1 MTIRI
6 FLNSRAGHVSEELGP
21 VGRGAVDWRGG
32 RQIGE
37 GCPSVILATDPST
50 YLVCYRLPSR
60 TGRCLMRALSD
71 LTRGIGLSLL
81 RNLMWFYD
89 CSHHPNTYDDPNG
102 GREDRFLTNFSFSIR
117 KDLCRGSDRAG
128 LQTNILGYEHNW
140 DRTDR
145 QLDLIDMAGGVLD
158 GIACC
163 WYDIRPES
171 QAKVSAPRSV
181 YGAYVTE
188 GSEGEWIPRLHQ
200 NLARLMS
207 IGIEFMR
214 QKARCLVLWNLTLD
228 EKGGQVI
235 SGFGTST
242 CRDLV
247 TEDRRGRITSN
258 LDYCG
263 LARFSRF
270 IRPGDRRISME
281 QADYLSDFHLENTDG
296 SQVAVLYNRRR
307 RKIRIGVRFVLGR
320 RSQEAEP
327 TLWTVMAVTLV
338 CGPGPGE
345 GL

>member
-6 FLNSRAGHVSEELGP
+6 FLNSGADHMREELGP
-21 VGRGAVDWRGG
+21 VGRGAVDWRGC
-32 RQIGE
+32 RQMGE
-37 GCPSVILATDPST
+37 DRPSVILATDSSA

-60 TGRCLMRALSD
+60 TRWWLMRTLFD
-71 LTRGIGLSLL
+71 LTPVISLSLL
-81 RNLMWFYD
+81 HNPIWFYD
-89 CSHHPNTYDDPNG
+89 YSHYPDTYDDPNG
-102 GREDRFLTNFSFSIR
+102 GREGRFLTNFSFSIR
-117 KDLCRGSDRAG
+117 KDLCRGLDRASS
-128 LQTNILGYEHNW
+128 QTNILGYKHNW
-140 DRTDR
+140 YRTDHP
-145 QLDLIDMAGGVLD
+145 LDLIDMAGGALD
-158 GIACC
+158 RIACC
-163 WYDIRPES
+163 WYDSGPES
-171 QAKVSAPRSV
+171 RTKVSAPRSV

-188 GSEGEWIPRLHQ
+188 GSEGEWTPTLHQ
-200 NLARLMS
+200 TLAHLMS
-207 IGIEFMR
+207 MGIEFMR

-258 LDYCG
+258 LGYRG
-263 LARFSRF
+263 LARFGRF
-270 IRPGDRRISME
+270 NRLDARRISME
-281 QADYLSDFHLENTDG
+281 QADDLSDFAFGNTDG

>member
-37 GCPSVILATDPST
+37 GCPSVILATDSSA

-60 TGRCLMRALSD
+60 TRWWLMRTLFD
-71 LTRGIGLSLL
+71 LTPVISLSLL
-81 RNLMWFYD
+81 RNPMWFYD

-102 GREDRFLTNFSFSIR
+102 GREGGFLINFSFSIR
-117 KDLCRGSDRAG
+117 KDLCRGLDRAG

-140 DRTDR
+140 YRTHP
-145 QLDLIDMAGGVLD
+145 LDLIDMAGGVLD

-214 QKARCLVLWNLTLD
+214 HKARCLVLWNLTLD

-258 LDYCG
+258 LGCCG

-270 IRPGDRRISME
+270 IRPVARRISME
-281 QADYLSDFHLENTDG
+281 QADDLSDFPFGNTDG

-338 CGPGPGE
+338 CGPGPVE

>member
-6 FLNSRAGHVSEELGP
+6 FLNSRAGHVSEKFGP
-21 VGRGAVDWRGG
+21 VGRRAVDWRGG

-60 TGRCLMRALSD
+60 TGRCFMRALSD
-71 LTRGIGLSLL
+71 LTRVISLSLL
-81 RNLMWFYD
+81 RNPMWFYD

-102 GREDRFLTNFSFSIR
+102 GREGRFLINFSFSIR
-117 KDLCRGSDRAG
+117 KDLCRGLDRAG
-128 LQTNILGYEHNW
+128 SQTNILGYKHNW
-140 DRTDR
+140 YRTDHP
-145 QLDLIDMAGGVLD
+145 LDLIDMAGGALD
-158 GIACC
+158 RIACC
-163 WYDIRPES
+163 WYDSGPES
-171 QAKVSAPRSV
+171 RTKVSAPRSV

-200 NLARLMS
+200 TLDRLMS
-207 IGIEFMR
+207 VGIEFMR

-258 LDYCG
+258 LGYRG
-263 LARFSRF
+263 LARFGRF
-270 IRPGDRRISME
+270 NRLGARRISME
-281 QADYLSDFHLENTDG
+281 QADDLSDFAFGNTDG

-320 RSQEAEP
+320 RGQEAEP
-327 TLWTVMAVTLV
+327 TPWTVMAVTLV

>member
-1 MTIRI
+1 
-6 FLNSRAGHVSEELGP
+6 
-21 VGRGAVDWRGG
+21 
-32 RQIGE
+32 
-37 GCPSVILATDPST
+37 
-50 YLVCYRLPSR
+50 
-60 TGRCLMRALSD
+60 
-71 LTRGIGLSLL
+71 
-81 RNLMWFYD
+81 
-89 CSHHPNTYDDPNG
+89 
-102 GREDRFLTNFSFSIR
+102 
-117 KDLCRGSDRAG
+117 
-128 LQTNILGYEHNW
+128 
-140 DRTDR
+140 
-145 QLDLIDMAGGVLD
+145 MACGVLD

-214 QKARCLVLWNLTLD
+214 HKARCLVLWNLTLD

-258 LDYCG
+258 LGCCG

-270 IRPGDRRISME
+270 IRPVARRISME
-281 QADYLSDFHLENTDG
+281 QADDLSDFPLGNTDG

-338 CGPGPGE
+338 CGPGPVE

>member
-6 FLNSRAGHVSEELGP
+6 FLNSRAGHVSEKLKP

-71 LTRGIGLSLL
+71 LTRVISLSLL
-81 RNLMWFYD
+81 RNPMWFYD
-89 CSHHPNTYDDPNG
+89 CSHHPCTYDDPTG
-102 GREDRFLTNFSFSIR
+102 SREDKFLTNFSFSIR
-117 KDLCRGSDRAG
+117 KDLCRGLDRAS

-140 DRTDR
+140 DRTYYL
-145 QLDLIDMAGGVLD
+145 LDLIDMAGGVLD
-158 GIACC
+158 GIACY
-163 WYDIRPES
+163 WYDSWPES
-171 QAKVSAPRSV
+171 QTKVRAPRSV

-188 GSEGEWIPRLHQ
+188 GSEREWTPTLHQ
-200 NLARLMS
+200 TLAHLMS
-207 IGIEFMR
+207 MGIEFMR

-247 TEDRRGRITSN
+247 TADRRGRITSN
-258 LDYCG
+258 LDYRG

-281 QADYLSDFHLENTDG
+281 QADDLSDFPLGNTDG

-307 RKIRIGVRFVLGR
+307 RKIRIGIRFVPGCR
-320 RSQEAEP
+320 VQEAEL

-338 CGPGPGE
+338 CGPGPVE

>member
-6 FLNSRAGHVSEELGP
+6 FLNSRAGHVSEKLGP

-71 LTRGIGLSLL
+71 LTRVISLSLL
-81 RNLMWFYD
+81 RNPMWFYD

-102 GREDRFLTNFSFSIR
+102 GREGGFLINFSFSIR
-117 KDLCRGSDRAG
+117 KDLCRGLDRAG

-140 DRTDR
+140 YRTHP
-145 QLDLIDMAGGVLD
+145 LDLIDMAGGVLD

-214 QKARCLVLWNLTLD
+214 HKARCLVLWNLTLD

-258 LDYCG
+258 LGCCG

-270 IRPGDRRISME
+270 IRPVARRISME
-281 QADYLSDFHLENTDG
+281 QADDLSDFAFGNTDG
-296 SQVAVLYNRRR
+296 GQVAVLCNRGRR
-307 RKIRIGVRFVLGR
+307 EIRIGVRSVPGR
-320 RSQEAEP
+320 RGQEAEP

-338 CGPGPGE
+338 CGPGPVE

>member
-32 RQIGE
+32 RQMGE
-37 GCPSVILATDPST
+37 DRPSAILATDSSA

-60 TGRCLMRALSD
+60 TRRCLMRTLFD
-71 LTRGIGLSLL
+71 LTPVISLSLL
-81 RNLMWFYD
+81 HNPIWFYD
-89 CSHHPNTYDDPNG
+89 YSHHPCTYDDPTG
-102 GREDRFLTNFSFSIR
+102 SREDRFLTNFSFSIR
-117 KDLCRGSDRAG
+117 KVLCRGLDRAG
-128 LQTNILGYEHNW
+128 LQANILGYEHNW
-140 DRTDR
+140 YRTHP
-145 QLDLIDMAGGVLD
+145 LDLIDMAGGVLD

-214 QKARCLVLWNLTLD
+214 HKARCLVLWNLTLD

-258 LDYCG
+258 LGCCG

-270 IRPGDRRISME
+270 IRPVARRISME
-281 QADYLSDFHLENTDG
+281 EADDLSDFPLGNTDG

-307 RKIRIGVRFVLGR
+307 RKIRIGIRFVPGCR
-320 RSQEAEP
+320 VQEAEL

-338 CGPGPGE
+338 CGPGPVE

>member
-6 FLNSRAGHVSEELGP
+6 FLNSRAGHVSEKLGP

-71 LTRGIGLSLL
+71 LTPVISLSLL
-81 RNLMWFYD
+81 HNPIWFYD
-89 CSHHPNTYDDPNG
+89 YSHYPDTYDDPDG
-102 GREDRFLTNFSFSIR
+102 GRDGRFLTNFSFSIR
-117 KDLCRGSDRAG
+117 KDLCRGLDRASS
-128 LQTNILGYEHNW
+128 QTNILGYKHNW
-140 DRTDR
+140 YRTDHP
-145 QLDLIDMAGGVLD
+145 LDLIDMAGGALD
-158 GIACC
+158 RIACC
-163 WYDIRPES
+163 WYDSGPES
-171 QAKVSAPRSV
+171 RTKVSAPRSV

-188 GSEGEWIPRLHQ
+188 GSEREWTPTLHQ
-200 NLARLMS
+200 TLAHLMS
-207 IGIEFMR
+207 MGIEFVR
-214 QKARCLVLWNLTLD
+214 HKARCLVLWNLTLD
-228 EKGGQVI
+228 KKGGQVI

-247 TEDRRGRITSN
+247 TADRRGRITSN

-263 LARFSRF
+263 LAQFSRF
-270 IRPGDRRISME
+270 IRPGARRISME
-281 QADYLSDFHLENTDG
+281 QADDLSDFPLGNTDG

-338 CGPGPGE
+338 CGPGPVE

>member
-37 GCPSVILATDPST
+37 GCPSVILATDSSA

-60 TGRCLMRALSD
+60 TRRWLMRTLFD
-71 LTRGIGLSLL
+71 LTPVISLSLL
-81 RNLMWFYD
+81 RNPIWFYD
-89 CSHHPNTYDDPNG
+89 YSHHPNTYDDPNG
-102 GREDRFLTNFSFSIR
+102 GREGRFLINFSFSIR
-117 KDLCRGSDRAG
+117 KDLCRGLDRAG

-140 DRTDR
+140 YRTHP
-145 QLDLIDMAGGVLD
+145 LDLIDMAGGVLD

-214 QKARCLVLWNLTLD
+214 HKARCLVLWNLTLD

-247 TEDRRGRITSN
+247 TADRRGRITSN

-281 QADYLSDFHLENTDG
+281 QADDLSDFPLGNTDG

-338 CGPGPGE
+338 CGPGPVE

>member
-6 FLNSRAGHVSEELGP
+6 FLSSRAGHVSEELGP

-32 RQIGE
+32 RQMGE
-37 GCPSVILATDPST
+37 DRPSAILATDSSA

-60 TGRCLMRALSD
+60 TRRCLMRTLFD
-71 LTRGIGLSLL
+71 LTPVISLSLL
-81 RNLMWFYD
+81 HNPIWFYD
-89 CSHHPNTYDDPNG
+89 YSHHPNTYDDPNG
-102 GREDRFLTNFSFSIR
+102 GREGRFLTNFSFSIR
-117 KDLCRGSDRAG
+117 KDLCRGLDRAG
-128 LQTNILGYEHNW
+128 LQTNILEYEHNW
-140 DRTDR
+140 YRTHP
-145 QLDLIDMAGGVLD
+145 LDLIDMAGGVLD

-263 LARFSRF
+263 LAQFSRF
-270 IRPGDRRISME
+270 IRPGARRISME
-281 QADYLSDFHLENTDG
+281 QADDLSDFPLGNTDG

-307 RKIRIGVRFVLGR
+307 RKIRIGVRFVPGCR
-320 RSQEAEP
+320 VQEAEL

>member
-6 FLNSRAGHVSEELGP
+6 FLNSRAGHVSEKLGP

-71 LTRGIGLSLL
+71 LTRVISLSLL
-81 RNLMWFYD
+81 RNPMWFYD

-102 GREDRFLTNFSFSIR
+102 GREGRFLTNFSFSIR
-117 KDLCRGSDRAG
+117 KDLCRGLDRAG

-140 DRTDR
+140 YRTHP
-145 QLDLIDMAGGVLD
+145 LDLIDMAGGVLD

-188 GSEGEWIPRLHQ
+188 GSEGEWMPTLHQ
-200 NLARLMS
+200 TLAHLMS
-207 IGIEFMR
+207 MGIEFMR

-247 TEDRRGRITSN
+247 TADRRGRITSN
-258 LDYCG
+258 LGCCG

-270 IRPGDRRISME
+270 IRPVARRISME
-281 QADYLSDFHLENTDG
+281 QADDLSDFPLGNTDG

-338 CGPGPGE
+338 CGPGPVE

>member
-6 FLNSRAGHVSEELGP
+6 FLNSGADHMREELGP
-21 VGRGAVDWRGG
+21 VGRGAVDWLGC
-32 RQIGE
+32 RQMGE
-37 GCPSVILATDPST
+37 DRPSVILATDSSA

-60 TGRCLMRALSD
+60 TRWWFMRTLFD
-71 LTRGIGLSLL
+71 LTPVISLSLL
-81 RNLMWFYD
+81 HNPIWFYD
-89 CSHHPNTYDDPNG
+89 YSHYPDTYDDPNG
-102 GREDRFLTNFSFSIR
+102 GREGRFLTNFSFSIR
-117 KDLCRGSDRAG
+117 KDLCRGLDRASS
-128 LQTNILGYEHNW
+128 QTNILGYKHNW
-140 DRTDR
+140 YRTDHP
-145 QLDLIDMAGGVLD
+145 LDLIDMAGGALD
-158 GIACC
+158 RIACC
-163 WYDIRPES
+163 WYDSGPES
-171 QAKVSAPRSV
+171 RTKVSAPRSV

-200 NLARLMS
+200 TLARLMS
-207 IGIEFMR
+207 VGIEFMR
-214 QKARCLVLWNLTLD
+214 HKARCLVLWNLTLD
-228 EKGGQVI
+228 KKGGQVI

-258 LDYCG
+258 LGCCG

-270 IRPGDRRISME
+270 IRPVARRISME
-281 QADYLSDFHLENTDG
+281 QADDLSDFPFGNTGG

-320 RSQEAEP
+320 RGQEAEP
-327 TLWTVMAVTLV
+327 TPWTVMVVTPV

>member
-32 RQIGE
+32 RQMGE
-37 GCPSVILATDPST
+37 DRPSAILATDSSA

-60 TGRCLMRALSD
+60 TRRCLMRTLFD
-71 LTRGIGLSLL
+71 LTPVISLSLL
-81 RNLMWFYD
+81 HNPIWFYD
-89 CSHHPNTYDDPNG
+89 YSHHPNTYDDPNG
-102 GREDRFLTNFSFSIR
+102 GREGRFLINFSFSIR
-117 KDLCRGSDRAG
+117 KDLCRGLDRAG

-140 DRTDR
+140 YRTHP
-145 QLDLIDMAGGVLD
+145 LDLIDMAGGVLD

-200 NLARLMS
+200 TLAHLMS
-207 IGIEFMR
+207 MGIEFMR

-247 TEDRRGRITSN
+247 TADRRGRITSN
-258 LDYCG
+258 LDYRG

-281 QADYLSDFHLENTDG
+281 QADYLSDFPLGNTDG

-338 CGPGPGE
+338 CGPGPVE

>member
-32 RQIGE
+32 RQMGE
-37 GCPSVILATDPST
+37 DRPSAILATDSSA

-60 TGRCLMRALSD
+60 TRRCLMRTLFD
-71 LTRGIGLSLL
+71 LTPVISLSLL
-81 RNLMWFYD
+81 HNPIWFYD
-89 CSHHPNTYDDPNG
+89 YSHHPCTYDDPTG
-102 GREDRFLTNFSFSIR
+102 SREDRFLTNFSFSIR
-117 KDLCRGSDRAG
+117 KVLCRGLDRAG

-140 DRTDR
+140 YRTHP
-145 QLDLIDMAGGVLD
+145 LDLIDMAGGVLD

-214 QKARCLVLWNLTLD
+214 HKARCLVLWNLTLD
-228 EKGGQVI
+228 KKGGQVI

-247 TEDRRGRITSN
+247 TADRRGRITSN
-258 LDYCG
+258 LDYRG
-263 LARFSRF
+263 LARFSRLF
-270 IRPGDRRISME
+270 RPGDRRISME
-281 QADYLSDFHLENTDG
+281 QADYLSDFPLGNTDG

-338 CGPGPGE
+338 CGPGPVE

>member
-1 MTIRI
+1 M
-6 FLNSRAGHVSEELGP
+6 
-21 VGRGAVDWRGG
+21 
-32 RQIGE
+32 GE
-37 GCPSVILATDPST
+37 DRPSAILATDSSA
-50 YLVCYRLPSR
+50 YLVCYRLPFR
-60 TGRCLMRALSD
+60 TRRCLMRTLFD
-71 LTRGIGLSLL
+71 LTPVISLSLL
-81 RNLMWFYD
+81 HNPIWFYD
-89 CSHHPNTYDDPNG
+89 YSHHPCTYDDPTG
-102 GREDRFLTNFSFSIR
+102 SREDRFLTNFSFSIR
-117 KDLCRGSDRAG
+117 KDLCRGLDRAG

-158 GIACC
+158 GIACY
-163 WYDIRPES
+163 WYDSWPES
-171 QAKVSAPRSV
+171 QTKVSAPRSV

-188 GSEGEWIPRLHQ
+188 GSEREWTPTLHQ
-200 NLARLMS
+200 TLAHLMS
-207 IGIEFMR
+207 MGIEFMR

-235 SGFGTST
+235 SGFGTSI

-263 LARFSRF
+263 LAQFSRF
-270 IRPGDRRISME
+270 IRPGARRISME
-281 QADYLSDFHLENTDG
+281 QADDLSDFPFGNTDG
-296 SQVAVLYNRRR
+296 NQVAVLYNRRR
-307 RKIRIGVRFVLGR
+307 RKIRIEVRFVLGR

-327 TLWTVMAVTLV
+327 NLWTVMAVTLV

>member
-6 FLNSRAGHVSEELGP
+6 FLNSRAGHVSEKLWP

-32 RQIGE
+32 RQMGE
-37 GCPSVILATDPST
+37 DRPSAILATDSSA

-60 TGRCLMRALSD
+60 TRRCLMRALFD
-71 LTRGIGLSLL
+71 LTPVISLSLL
-81 RNLMWFYD
+81 RNPMWFYD
-89 CSHHPNTYDDPNG
+89 CSHHPCTYDDPTG
-102 GREDRFLTNFSFSIR
+102 SREDKFLTNFSFSIR
-117 KDLCRGSDRAG
+117 KDLCRGLDRAG

-140 DRTDR
+140 YRTHP
-145 QLDLIDMAGGVLD
+145 LDLIDMAGGVLD

-188 GSEGEWIPRLHQ
+188 GSEREWTPTLHQ
-200 NLARLMS
+200 TLAHLMS
-207 IGIEFMR
+207 MGIEFMR

-258 LDYCG
+258 LDYRG

-281 QADYLSDFHLENTDG
+281 QADDLSDFPLGNTDG
-296 SQVAVLYNRRR
+296 SQVAVLYKRRR
-307 RKIRIGVRFVLGR
+307 RKIRIGVRFVPGCR
-320 RSQEAEP
+320 VQEAEL

-338 CGPGPGE
+338 CGPGPVE

>member
-6 FLNSRAGHVSEELGP
+6 FLSSRAGHVSEELGP

-32 RQIGE
+32 RQMGE
-37 GCPSVILATDPST
+37 DRPSAILATDSSA

-60 TGRCLMRALSD
+60 TRRCLMRTLFD
-71 LTRGIGLSLL
+71 LTPVISLSLL
-81 RNLMWFYD
+81 HNPIWFYD
-89 CSHHPNTYDDPNG
+89 YSHHPNTYDDPNG
-102 GREDRFLTNFSFSIR
+102 GREGRFLTNFSFSIR
-117 KDLCRGSDRAG
+117 KDLCRGLDRAG
-128 LQTNILGYEHNW
+128 LQTNILEYEHNW
-140 DRTDR
+140 YRTHP
-145 QLDLIDMAGGVLD
+145 LDLIDMAGGVLD

-235 SGFGTST
+235 SGFGTS
-242 CRDLV
+242 RDLV

-263 LARFSRF
+263 LAQFSRF
-270 IRPGDRRISME
+270 IRPGARRISME
-281 QADYLSDFHLENTDG
+281 QADDLSDFPLGNTDG

-307 RKIRIGVRFVLGR
+307 RKIRIGVRFVPGCR
-320 RSQEAEP
+320 VQEAEL

>member
-6 FLNSRAGHVSEELGP
+6 FLNSRAGHMKEELGP
-21 VGRGAVDWRGG
+21 VGRGAVDWRGC
-32 RQIGE
+32 RQMGE
-37 GCPSVILATDPST
+37 DRPSAILATDSSA

-60 TGRCLMRALSD
+60 TRWWLMRTLFD
-71 LTRGIGLSLL
+71 LTPVISLSLL
-81 RNLMWFYD
+81 HNPIWFYD
-89 CSHHPNTYDDPNG
+89 YSHYPDTYDDPNG
-102 GREDRFLTNFSFSIR
+102 GREGRFLTNFSFSIR
-117 KDLCRGSDRAG
+117 KDLCRGLDRAG
-128 LQTNILGYEHNW
+128 LQMNILGYEHNW

-158 GIACC
+158 GIACY
-163 WYDIRPES
+163 WYDSWPES
-171 QAKVSAPRSV
+171 QTKVSAPRSV

-188 GSEGEWIPRLHQ
+188 GSEREWTPTLHQ
-200 NLARLMS
+200 TLARLMS
-207 IGIEFMR
+207 MGIEFMR

-263 LARFSRF
+263 LAQFSRF
-270 IRPGDRRISME
+270 IRPGARRISME
-281 QADYLSDFHLENTDG
+281 QADDLSDFPLGNTDG

-307 RKIRIGVRFVLGR
+307 RKIRIGVRFVPGYR
-320 RSQEAEP
+320 VQEAEL

>member
-6 FLNSRAGHVSEELGP
+6 FLNSRAGHMSEKLGP

-37 GCPSVILATDPST
+37 GCPSVILATDPSA

-60 TGRCLMRALSD
+60 TGRCLIGALSD
-71 LTRGIGLSLL
+71 LTRVISLSLL
-81 RNLMWFYD
+81 RNPMWFYD

-102 GREDRFLTNFSFSIR
+102 GREGRFLINFSFSIR
-117 KDLCRGSDRAG
+117 KVLCRGLDRAG

-140 DRTDR
+140 YRTHP
-145 QLDLIDMAGGVLD
+145 LDLIDMAGGVLD

-214 QKARCLVLWNLTLD
+214 HKARCLVLWNLTLD
-228 EKGGQVI
+228 KKGGQVI

-258 LDYCG
+258 LGCCG

-270 IRPGDRRISME
+270 IRPVARRISME
-281 QADYLSDFHLENTDG
+281 QADDLSDFPFGNTDG

-307 RKIRIGVRFVLGR
+307 RKIRIGVRFVPGCR
-320 RSQEAEP
+320 VQEVEL

-338 CGPGPGE
+338 CGPGPVE

>member
-32 RQIGE
+32 RQMGE
-37 GCPSVILATDPST
+37 DRPSAILATDSSA

-60 TGRCLMRALSD
+60 TRRCLMRTLFD
-71 LTRGIGLSLL
+71 LTPVISLSLL
-81 RNLMWFYD
+81 HNPIWFYD
-89 CSHHPNTYDDPNG
+89 YSHHPNTYDDPNG
-102 GREDRFLTNFSFSIR
+102 GREGRFLTNFSFSIR
-117 KDLCRGSDRAG
+117 KDLCRGLDRAG
-128 LQTNILGYEHNW
+128 LQTNILEYEHNW
-140 DRTDR
+140 YRTHP
-145 QLDLIDMAGGVLD
+145 LDLIDMAGGVLD

-263 LARFSRF
+263 LAQFSRF
-270 IRPGDRRISME
+270 IRPGARRISME
-281 QADYLSDFHLENTDG
+281 QADDLSDFPLGNTDG

-307 RKIRIGVRFVLGR
+307 RKIRIGVRFVPGCR
-320 RSQEAEP
+320 VQEAEL

>member
-6 FLNSRAGHVSEELGP
+6 FLNSRAGHVSEKLGP

-32 RQIGE
+32 RQMGE
-37 GCPSVILATDPST
+37 DRPSAILATDSSA

-60 TGRCLMRALSD
+60 TRRCLMRTLFD
-71 LTRGIGLSLL
+71 LTPVISLSLL
-81 RNLMWFYD
+81 HNPIWFYD
-89 CSHHPNTYDDPNG
+89 YSHHPNTYDDPNG
-102 GREDRFLTNFSFSIR
+102 GREGRFLINFSFSIR
-117 KDLCRGSDRAG
+117 KDLCRGLDRAG

-140 DRTDR
+140 YRTHP
-145 QLDLIDMAGGVLD
+145 LDLIDMAGGVLD

-214 QKARCLVLWNLTLD
+214 HKARCLVLWNLTLD

-247 TEDRRGRITSN
+247 TADRRGRITSN

-281 QADYLSDFHLENTDG
+281 QADYLSDFPLGNTDG

-338 CGPGPGE
+338 CGPGPVE

>member
-32 RQIGE
+32 RQMGE
-37 GCPSVILATDPST
+37 DRPSAILATDSSA

-60 TGRCLMRALSD
+60 TRRCLMRTLFD
-71 LTRGIGLSLL
+71 LTPVISLSLL
-81 RNLMWFYD
+81 HNPIWFYD
-89 CSHHPNTYDDPNG
+89 YSHHPCTYDDPTG
-102 GREDRFLTNFSFSIR
+102 SREDRFLTNFSFSIR
-117 KDLCRGSDRAG
+117 KVLCRGLDRAG
-128 LQTNILGYEHNW
+128 LQANILGYEHNW
-140 DRTDR
+140 YRTHP
-145 QLDLIDMAGGVLD
+145 LDLIDMAGGVLD

-171 QAKVSAPRSV
+171 QAKISAPRSV

-214 QKARCLVLWNLTLD
+214 HKARCLVLWNLTLD
-228 EKGGQVI
+228 KKGGQVI

-247 TEDRRGRITSN
+247 TADRRGRITSN

-263 LARFSRF
+263 LARFSRL

-281 QADYLSDFHLENTDG
+281 QADYLSDFPLGNTDG

>member
-1 MTIRI
+1 M
-6 FLNSRAGHVSEELGP
+6 
-21 VGRGAVDWRGG
+21 
-32 RQIGE
+32 
-37 GCPSVILATDPST
+37 
-50 YLVCYRLPSR
+50 
-60 TGRCLMRALSD
+60 
-71 LTRGIGLSLL
+71 
-81 RNLMWFYD
+81 
-89 CSHHPNTYDDPNG
+89 
-102 GREDRFLTNFSFSIR
+102 
-117 KDLCRGSDRAG
+117 
-128 LQTNILGYEHNW
+128 
-140 DRTDR
+140 
-145 QLDLIDMAGGVLD
+145 DLIDMAGGVLD

-263 LARFSRF
+263 LAQFSRF
-270 IRPGDRRISME
+270 IRPGARRISME
-281 QADYLSDFHLENTDG
+281 QADDLSDFPLGNTDG

-307 RKIRIGVRFVLGR
+307 RKIRIGVRFVPGCR
-320 RSQEAEP
+320 VQEAEL

>member
-32 RQIGE
+32 RQMGE
-37 GCPSVILATDPST
+37 DRPSAILATDSSA

-60 TGRCLMRALSD
+60 TRRCLMRTLFD
-71 LTRGIGLSLL
+71 LTPVISLSLL
-81 RNLMWFYD
+81 HNPIWFYD

-102 GREDRFLTNFSFSIR
+102 GREGGFLINFSFSIR
-117 KDLCRGSDRAG
+117 KDLCRGLDRAG

-140 DRTDR
+140 YRTHP
-145 QLDLIDMAGGVLD
+145 LDLIDMAGGVLD

-171 QAKVSAPRSV
+171 QAKVSVPRSV

-214 QKARCLVLWNLTLD
+214 HKARCLVLWNLTLD

-258 LDYCG
+258 LGCCG

-270 IRPGDRRISME
+270 IRPVARRISME
-281 QADYLSDFHLENTDG
+281 QADDLSDFPLGNTDG

-307 RKIRIGVRFVLGR
+307 RKIRIGIRFVPGCR
-320 RSQEAEP
+320 VQEAEL

-338 CGPGPGE
+338 CGPGPVE

>member
-6 FLNSRAGHVSEELGP
+6 FLNSRAGHVSEKLGP

-32 RQIGE
+32 RQMGE
-37 GCPSVILATDPST
+37 DRPSAILATDSSA

-60 TGRCLMRALSD
+60 TRRCLMRTLFD
-71 LTRGIGLSLL
+71 LTPVISLSLL
-81 RNLMWFYD
+81 HNPIWFYD
-89 CSHHPNTYDDPNG
+89 YSHHPNTYDDPNG
-102 GREDRFLTNFSFSIR
+102 GREGRFLINFSFSIR
-117 KDLCRGSDRAG
+117 KDLCRGLDRAG

-140 DRTDR
+140 YRTHP
-145 QLDLIDMAGGVLD
+145 LDLIDMAGGVLD

-214 QKARCLVLWNLTLD
+214 HKARCLVLWNLTLD
-228 EKGGQVI
+228 KKGGQVI

-258 LDYCG
+258 LGCCG

-270 IRPGDRRISME
+270 IRPGARRISME
-281 QADYLSDFHLENTDG
+281 QADDLSDFPLGNTDG

-338 CGPGPGE
+338 CGPGPVE

>member
-6 FLNSRAGHVSEELGP
+6 FLNSGAGHMREELGP
-21 VGRGAVDWRGG
+21 VERGSVDWRGG
-32 RQIGE
+32 RQMGE
-37 GCPSVILATDPST
+37 DRPSVILATDPSA

-60 TGRCLMRALSD
+60 TRRCLMRILFD

-81 RNLMWFYD
+81 RNPMWFYD
-89 CSHHPNTYDDPNG
+89 CSHHPCTYDDLTG
-102 GREDRFLTNFSFSIR
+102 SREGRFLTNFSFSIR
-117 KDLCRGSDRAG
+117 KDLCRGLDRAS

-140 DRTDR
+140 YRTHP
-145 QLDLIDMAGGVLD
+145 LDLIDMAGGVLD
-158 GIACC
+158 GIACY
-163 WYDIRPES
+163 WYDSGPES
-171 QAKVSAPRSV
+171 QTKVSAPRSV

-207 IGIEFMR
+207 MGIEFMR

-258 LDYCG
+258 LGCCG

-270 IRPGDRRISME
+270 IRPVARRISME
-281 QADYLSDFHLENTDG
+281 QADDLSDFPFGNTDG
-296 SQVAVLYNRRR
+296 NQVAVLYNRRR

-320 RSQEAEP
+320 RSQEAEL